1 MEKLREEGSE
11 GGQAQ
16 RRHFQDRRS
25 VSVGYWQLGTGSQ
38 QGRVKDV
45 GAREVG
51 TRVCI
56 RGDFHSKQEKP
67 WGFGS
72 VLEMDEAAPSL
83 LHSFV
88 QQTFSVLFRDGNR
101 HTDPDP
107 TLKENLGG

>member
-11 GGQAQ
+11 EGQAQ
-16 RRHFQDRRS
+16 RRYFQDRRS
-25 VSVGYWQLGTGSQ
+25 VSVGYWQLRTGSQ

-45 GAREVG
+45 GAREAG

-56 RGDFHSKQEKP
+56 WGDFHSKQEKP
-67 WGFGS
+67 RGFGS
-72 VLEMDEAAPSL
+72 VLEMVEAASSL

-88 QQTFSVLFRDGNR
+88 QQTFSVLFGDGDR

-107 TLKENLGG
+107 TLKGNPGG